1 MSATDKFRL
10 DGIAA
15 GAEVNVQADWN
26 ASSGDAAILNKPGNA
41 TTSVAGFMSATDKSR
56 LDDASGVN
64 GLVKCNGSGDFSVAS
79 AGTDYAA
86 VAHTHGN
93 ITSDGK
99 ITGAATNLPLITTT
113 GGTITTGSFGT
124 GANTFCAGNDSRI
137 ANLHVVVDTSASTL
151 TLTEA
156 DNNEYIRCSA
166 AGGTAI
172 TLDGSGA
179 WTVGMT
185 VTLRRTTSAG
195 ALTLTTSNATINDN
209 DIANVLGGDTFA
221 LKCVDVTSPTN
232 KVFDFI

>member
-1 MSATDKFRL
+1 
-10 DGIAA
+10 
-15 GAEVNVQADWN
+15 V
-26 ASSGDAAILNKPGNA
+26 
-41 TTSVAGFMSATDKSR
+41 
-56 LDDASGVN
+56 
-64 GLVKCNGSGDFSVAS
+64 
-79 AGTDYAA
+79 
-86 VAHTHGN
+86 
-93 ITSDGK
+93 
-99 ITGAATNLPLITTT
+99 
-113 GGTITTGSFGT
+113 
-124 GANTFCAGNDSRI
+124 
-137 ANLHVVVDTSASTL
+137 ANLHVVVNTSAATL
-151 TLTEA
+151 TITQA

-172 TLDGSGA
+172 TLNGSGA